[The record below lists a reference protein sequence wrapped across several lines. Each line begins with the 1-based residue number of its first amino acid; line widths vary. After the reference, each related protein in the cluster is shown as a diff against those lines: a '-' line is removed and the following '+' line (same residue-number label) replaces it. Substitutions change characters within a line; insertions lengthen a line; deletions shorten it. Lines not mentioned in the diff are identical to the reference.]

1 MGYGLFSFDEY
12 NDELH
17 SIQEAYNLNR
27 QQQKII
33 CSLGLSGEVGEVME
47 LIKKELRDGTEID
60 RTNLVKEL
68 GDVLA
73 YLTLIANQ
81 YGITLEEVAKK
92 NIQKLNDRRI
102 RNTLHG
108 SGNDR

>member
-1 MGYGLFSFDEY
+1 MSYGLFAFDDY
-12 NDELH
+12 SDGLRN
-17 SIQEAYNLNR
+17 IQAAYNLDK
-27 QQQKII
+27 QQKII

-60 RTNLVKEL
+60 RKNLVKEL

-73 YLTLIANQ
+73 YLTLIGEQ
-81 YGITLEEVAKK
+81 YGISLEEIAKA
-92 NIQKLNDRRI
+92 NLNKLNDRRI
-102 RNTLHG
+102 RGTLRG